1 MDILRDRDM
10 DTEKMQ
16 RSMAVVGKIYERLYK
31 HGLSAQMLSL
41 ENIELTDVELVPAN
55 REVWYADNRLLVD
68 VLTWLQKEGAI
79 YMKAIE
85 NDPSIGI
92 SHAEEVQ
99 LSAKGIELL
108 HQFDLTQVEEEDKTD
123 EKPQSSS
130 YAAGYYTKFG
140 EFIGAALGG
149 FTKVIAQ

>member
-1 MDILRDRDM
+1 MN
-10 DTEKMQ
+10 TEKMQ
-16 RSMAVVGKIYERLYK
+16 RSMAVVGMIYERLYQN
-31 HGLSAQMLSL
+31 GLSAQMLSL
-41 ENIELTDVELVPAN
+41 ENVELTDVELRPEN
-55 REVWYADNRLLVD
+55 RGIWHADNRLLAD
-68 VLTWLQKEGAI
+68 VLTWLHKEGAI
-79 YMKAIE
+79 YMKGIE
-85 NDPSIGI
+85 TDPSIGI

-108 HQFDLTQVEEEDKTD
+108 HEFDLTQVEAEDKTD

-130 YAAGYYTKFG
+130 YSPGYYTKFG